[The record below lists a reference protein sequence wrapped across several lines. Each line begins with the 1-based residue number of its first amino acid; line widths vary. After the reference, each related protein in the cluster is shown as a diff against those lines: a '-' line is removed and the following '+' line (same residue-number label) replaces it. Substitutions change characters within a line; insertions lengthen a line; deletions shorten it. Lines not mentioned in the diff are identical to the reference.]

1 MGQVMSADICVALDY
16 KTANEALAKVDELK
30 DHVTWFK
37 VGLELFTREGPEL
50 VKQIKARGVK
60 VFLDLKFY
68 DIPHTVKMCSQSVA
82 DLGVDLFNVH
92 ASAGLDVLKAA
103 KEGAQNSNNPQT
115 KVIAVTLLTSSNGE
129 ELKRLW
135 DCDEQNEQVVL
146 NLATETHK
154 AELNGV
160 VCSAQEA
167 KMLRKE
173 FGDDFLL
180 VCPGIRP
187 EWAIQGDQKRITTPK
202 QAKDNGANLLVIG
215 RPITQAEDSKDAVAK
230 ILQELNSVIPA
241 KAGI

>member
-1 MGQVMSADICVALDY
+1 MNPQICVALDY
-16 KTANEALAKVDELK
+16 KTASEALAKVDELK
-30 DHVTWFK
+30 DTVTWFK

-50 VKQIKARGVK
+50 VKQIKGKGVK

-68 DIPHTVKMCSQSVA
+68 DIPNTVKMCSQSVA

-92 ASAGLDVLKAA
+92 ASAGLDVLEAA
-103 KEGAQNSNNPQT
+103 KEGVQNSKNPQT
-115 KVIAVTLLTSSNGE
+115 QVIAVTLLTSSNGD

-146 NLATETHK
+146 NLANETHK
-154 AELNGV
+154 AKLNGV

-173 FGDDFLL
+173 FGEDFLL

-187 EWAIQGDQKRITTPK
+187 EWAVNGDQKRITTPK
-202 QAKDNGANLLVIG
+202 QAIENGANLLVIG
-215 RPITQAEDSKDAVAK
+215 RPITQAEDSKEVVKK
-230 ILQELNSVIPA
+230 ILEEVLS
-241 KAGI
+241 